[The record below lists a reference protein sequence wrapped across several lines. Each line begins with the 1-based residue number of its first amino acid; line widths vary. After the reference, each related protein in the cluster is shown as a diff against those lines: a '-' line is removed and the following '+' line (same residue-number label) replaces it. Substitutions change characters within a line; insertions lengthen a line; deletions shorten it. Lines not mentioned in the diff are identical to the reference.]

1 MGGRKYADS
10 EGVRG
15 RLGSTPA
22 LDSSLDLGLEQGRV
36 EVGAE
41 ARAAVEHCAQSV
53 RCLPGKHEDWRS
65 IPRTAE
71 LEGYGWRDCSVVRAH
86 NALAGNLSWLPAPSS
101 HIRQL
106 TTACDSSSRGSDTSG
121 LFKAQ

>member
-71 LEGYGWRDCSVVRAH
+71 HMAGGIAQWLE
-86 NALAGNLSWLPAPSS
+86 
-101 HIRQL
+101 HIMLLQA
-106 TTACDSSSRGSDTSG
+106 T
-121 LFKAQ
+121 